1 MFSLL
6 FSLFFSFQ
14 TLLAVSLHW
23 RNTAVE
29 SMPVPG
35 KQDGMTQ
42 ERPRTSLSHT
52 SSSPM
57 SFISL
62 FQLQTLL
69 LSCCSWEV
77 LNTLVGFFRVGG
89 VGCEQGSAGTGADSG
104 FSRFWVT
111 FSSLFS
117 MMAAQTIL
125 LVYFWKADSVLV
137 APWGQRA
144 SRGAAPYLPPHRH
157 GLSWENLQH
166 RAFSEV
172 FLSVSPGWFLP
183 CCTPASQPGGCSA
196 SAETPSCSRIS
207 FKRRKGKHSSHMYHV

>member
-1 MFSLL
+1 
-6 FSLFFSFQ
+6 
-14 TLLAVSLHW
+14 
-23 RNTAVE
+23 
-29 SMPVPG
+29 MPVPG

-104 FSRFWVT
+104 FSRFWMT

-125 LVYFWKADSVLV
+125 LVYF
-137 APWGQRA
+137 
-144 SRGAAPYLPPHRH
+144 
-157 GLSWENLQH
+157 
-166 RAFSEV
+166 
-172 FLSVSPGWFLP
+172 
-183 CCTPASQPGGCSA
+183 
-196 SAETPSCSRIS
+196 
-207 FKRRKGKHSSHMYHV
+207 